1 MGVGGS
7 DITKPNQAA
16 HSATTPHHTQAL
28 PLRGAP
34 ASCFFRAPY
43 AGPRDRFSGGRV
55 ARRSDT
61 LCCVGILEYRGVT
74 KRFGRH
80 TALEGVSLEVTPGE
94 VFGLLG
100 PNGAGK
106 TTLIRIGLD
115 ILRADEGEVLL
126 FGAPL
131 SQETLDRTAYLPEER
146 GVYRRAKVRELLTYL
161 GRLKGLGPVAA
172 RSAADHWLQRVG
184 LSHVASQRVESLSK
198 GMTQKVQI
206 AACLMSEPELCVLD
220 EPFSG
225 LDPVNVALITE
236 LIQERRAGGRTTV
249 LSTHMMHQV
258 EALCD
263 RVALIHQGHLIVYG
277 QLDEIRRRYSP
288 NEVIVWTAMDLV
300 ALGVNATQHKA
311 GGWRIQLPPSETA
324 AGYLNELVR
333 SGVVID
339 RYEPLVA
346 RMDDIFVN
354 LVSGDR

>member
-1 MGVGGS
+1 M
-7 DITKPNQAA
+7 
-16 HSATTPHHTQAL
+16 
-28 PLRGAP
+28 
-34 ASCFFRAPY
+34 SCP
-43 AGPRDRFSGGRV
+43 P
-55 ARRSDT
+55 DT
-61 LCCVGILEYRGVT
+61 LAFVGVLAYRGVS
-74 KRFGRH
+74 KYFGQH
-80 TALEGVSLEVTPGE
+80 TALEGVSLEVVPGE

-115 ILRADEGEVLL
+115 ILRADEGDVLL
-126 FGAPL
+126 FGAAPNPRA
-131 SQETLDRTAYLPEER
+131 LDRTSYLPEER
-146 GVYRRAKVRELLTYL
+146 GVYRRAKVRELLAYL
-161 GRLKGLGPVAA
+161 GRLKGFKRAAA
-172 RSAADHWLQRVG
+172 RKAADHWLERVG
-184 LSHVASQRVESLSK
+184 LSRVAEQRVESLSK

-206 AACLMSEPELCVLD
+206 AACLMTDPELCVLD

-225 LDPVNVALITE
+225 LDPINIALVTD
-236 LIQERRAGGRTTV
+236 LIEERRRSGRTTV

-263 RVALIHQGHLIVYG
+263 RVALIHRGNLVVYG

-300 ALGVNATQHKA
+300 AFGVQATQHKT
-311 GGWRIQLPPSETA
+311 GSWRVELPPSATP

-333 SGVVID
+333 SGVLID

-346 RMDDIFVN
+346 RMDEIFVS